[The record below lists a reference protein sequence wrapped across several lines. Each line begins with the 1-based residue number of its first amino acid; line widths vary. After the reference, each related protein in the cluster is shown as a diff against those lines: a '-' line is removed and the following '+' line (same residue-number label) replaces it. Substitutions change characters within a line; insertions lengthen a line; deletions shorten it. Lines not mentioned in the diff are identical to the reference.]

1 MTTQVEGVD
10 CSTNH
15 DPQTSSGGTQWS
27 DGRIPCY
34 CQVKDYN
41 HMTDPHVL
49 STDTARQEEPSYY
62 LAEMK
67 GPTWSLT
74 LPGVGTAGVRGRSRS
89 LGSSLHLC

>member
-1 MTTQVEGVD
+1 
-10 CSTNH
+10 
-15 DPQTSSGGTQWS
+15 
-27 DGRIPCY
+27 
-34 CQVKDYN
+34 
-41 HMTDPHVL
+41 MTDPHVL